1 MSNVIDI
8 RDPRAAVGAA
18 SMVQTALAAIGRVEQ
33 RVSLTRELRH
43 HLAVARSARAIQD
56 EIYEQMKLTGARDQ
70 SPAQDAAWSA
80 AEDAEQAAQASIITL
95 FSGLTAAERRQLGG
109 IL

>member
-18 SMVQTALAAIGRVEQ
+18 SMVQTALAALGRVEQ

-43 HLAVARSARAIQD
+43 HLRTIRLSDAICA
-56 EIYEQMKLTGARDQ
+56 EIDAQMKETGAGDYTVG
-70 SPAQDAAWSA
+70 QDAAYAA
-80 AEDAEQAAQASIITL
+80 AERAEENARAAIIAL